1 MTDTK
6 DTLSKSTSVEAPS
19 LKQTAASRR
28 TRLRDFQTQLMERM
42 QSAKAG
48 SHVGASS
55 LGVMIGK
62 ERFLIDL
69 LEAGEIVSSGNL
81 TNVPL
86 TKDWYLGVSN
96 IRGNLTSVID
106 YSRFSGG
113 SSTPFVASTRVLA
126 FSNALAFNSGLLV
139 SQVLGLRNSEEM
151 QLIQAQ
157 ENSTQN
163 NKSWIV
169 NQFIDRDGIHWSQL
183 SLSLLI
189 QDQDFLHIGL

>member
-1 MTDTK
+1 MT
-6 DTLSKSTSVEAPS
+6 DTLSKSTPVEAPS
-19 LKQTAASRR
+19 LKQTPASRR
-28 TRLRDFQTQLMERM
+28 TRLRDFQTQLMDRM
-42 QSAKAG
+42 QSAKSGA
-48 SHVGASS
+48 HVGASL
-55 LGVMIGK
+55 LGVLIGK

-113 SSTPFVASTRVLA
+113 ASTPFTTSTRVLG
-126 FSNALAFNSGLLV
+126 FSNALSFNSGLLV
-139 SQVLGLRNSEEM
+139 SQVLGLRSAEEM
-151 QLIQAQ
+151 QLVQEQESEAQ
-157 ENSTQN
+157 
-163 NKSWIV
+163 NKKNWIV
-169 NQFIDRDGIHWSQL
+169 NQFVDRDGNSWSQL

-189 QDQDFLHIGL
+189 QNQEFLHIGL